1 MSREIVEVYADW
13 HPIEQPLLVGH
24 LTYSESSRGGVFS
37 FAYDKAFLTSPYRL
51 QIDPMLTLYAGEL
64 YNDEADKNF
73 RAFLDSSPDRWG
85 RILMQRRAAIEAR
98 KGIRATS
105 RLNELDYLL
114 GVHDSYRMGGIRFK
128 RADNAD
134 CSDASFS
141 DNPFLDNHVEFVA
154 PPMASLRELEHAA
167 MQIEKDDNIDSDE
180 YYRWLK
186 MLIAPGSSLG
196 GARPKACATDE
207 QNQLWIAKFPNVNDT
222 HDVGAWEMVCYEL
235 ALAAGVEM
243 FPSEIRQ
250 FSSQHHT
257 FLTKR
262 FDRQGQQRLHFSSA
276 MTQLQY
282 YDGERSQGASYLE
295 IAEFL
300 SKQGAQTEA
309 DLAQLWR
316 RIIFNI
322 AVSNTDDHLRNHGFL
337 LTKNGWKLSP
347 AYDLNPIVGKQG
359 LHLNITDTDNALDY
373 QLAFEVK
380 GFFRLS
386 QIQATQIHDE
396 VLSAVKDWQAVA
408 KRLGISRA
416 EQIMQESAFNI

>member
-13 HPIEQPLLVGH
+13 QPIEAPLLIG
-24 LTYSESSRGGVFS
+24 LLSYSDSSRGGVFS
-37 FAYDKAFLTSPYRL
+37 FAYDKAFLTSAYRL
-51 QIDPMLTLYAGEL
+51 QIDPMLTLHSGEL
-64 YNDEADKNF
+64 YNDEAEKNF

-114 GVHDSYRMGGIRFK
+114 GVHDSYRMGGIRFR
-128 RADNAD
+128 RAGSA
-134 CSDASFS
+134 A
-141 DNPFLDNHVEFVA
+141 FLDDNSEFSA

-186 MLIAPGSSLG
+186 ILISPGSSLG
-196 GARPKACATDE
+196 GARPKACVTDE
-207 QNQLWIAKFPNVNDT
+207 QGHLWIAKFPNLNDT

-235 ALAAGVEM
+235 ALAADVDM

-250 FSSQHHT
+250 FSSGYHT

-262 FDRQGQQRLHFSSA
+262 FDRDGEKRLHFSSA

-282 YDGERSQGASYLE
+282 YDGEQSQGASYLE
-295 IAEFL
+295 IAEFI
-300 SKQGAQTEA
+300 SNCGAQTEA

-316 RIIFNI
+316 RIVFNI

-347 AYDLNPIVGKQG
+347 AYDLNPIVGKHG
-359 LHLNITDTDNALDY
+359 LHLNITDADNALDY
-373 QLAFEVK
+373 KLAFEVK
-380 GFFRLS
+380 DFFRLS
-386 QIQATQIHDE
+386 QPQATQIYDE
-396 VLSAVKDWQAVA
+396 VLIAVKQWQTVA

-416 EQIMQESAFNI
+416 EQAMKESAFNV

>member
-13 HPIEQPLLVGH
+13 HPIEAPLLVGQ
-24 LTYSESSRGGVFS
+24 LAYSDSSRGGVFS
-37 FAYDKAFLTSPYRL
+37 FSYNKAFLTSAYRL
-51 QIDPMLTLYAGEL
+51 QIDPMLTLHSGEL

-98 KGIRATS
+98 KGIRAAS

-128 RADNAD
+128 RAG
-134 CSDASFS
+134 SDA
-141 DNPFLDNHVEFVA
+141 FLDDNVEFTA
-154 PPMASLRELEHAA
+154 PPMASLRELEYAA
-167 MQIEKDDNIDSDE
+167 MQIEKDDNIDTDE

-196 GARPKACATDE
+196 GARPKACVTDE
-207 QNQLWIAKFPNVNDT
+207 QGHLWIAKFPNLNDT

-235 ALAAGVEM
+235 ALAAGVDM

-262 FDRQGQQRLHFSSA
+262 FDRQGRSRLHFSSA

-282 YDGERSQGASYLE
+282 YDGEQSQGASYLE

-300 SKQGAQTEA
+300 STQGAQTEA

-316 RIIFNI
+316 RIVFNI

-337 LTKNGWKLSP
+337 LAKNGWKLSP
-347 AYDLNPIVGKQG
+347 AYDLNPILGKNG
-359 LHLNITDTDNALDY
+359 LHLNITDTDNTLDY

-380 GFFRLS
+380 DFFRLS
-386 QIQATQIHDE
+386 QTQASQIYDE
-396 VLSAVKDWQAVA
+396 VLNAVKQWQAVA
-408 KRLGISRA
+408 KRLGTSRA
-416 EQIMQESAFNI
+416 EQAMKESAFNI

>member
-1 MSREIVEVYADW
+1 MSRGIVEVYADW
-13 HPIEQPLLVGH
+13 QPIEAPLLIGQ
-24 LTYSESSRGGVFS
+24 LAYSDSSRGGVFS
-37 FAYDKAFLTSPYRL
+37 FAYDKAFLTSAYRL
-51 QIDPMLTLYAGEL
+51 QIDPILTLHSGEL
-64 YNDEADKNF
+64 YNDAADKNF

-85 RILMQRRAAIEAR
+85 RILMQRRASIETR
-98 KGIRATS
+98 RGIRATS

-128 RADNAD
+128 RAA
-134 CSDASFS
+134 SDT
-141 DNPFLDNHVEFVA
+141 FLDDNSEFSA

-167 MQIEKDDNIDSDE
+167 IQIEKDDNIDSDE

-186 MLIAPGSSLG
+186 MLISPGSSLG
-196 GARPKACATDE
+196 GARPKACVTDE
-207 QNQLWIAKFPNVNDT
+207 HNHLWIAKFPNANDT
-222 HDVGAWEMVCYEL
+222 HDVGAWEMLCYEL
-235 ALAAGVEM
+235 ALAAGVDM

-262 FDRQGQQRLHFSSA
+262 FDREGDKRLHFSSA

-282 YDGERSQGASYLE
+282 YDGEQSQGASYLE

-300 SKQGAQTEA
+300 TTQGAQTKA

-316 RIIFNI
+316 RIVFNI

-347 AYDLNPIVGKQG
+347 AYDLNPIVGKNG

-380 GFFRLS
+380 EFFRLS
-386 QIQATQIHDE
+386 QDEATQIYDE
-396 VLSAVKDWQAVA
+396 VLSAVKQWQLVA

-416 EQIMQESAFNI
+416 EQTMQEAAFNV

>member
-13 HPIEQPLLVGH
+13 QPIEAPLLIGQ
-24 LTYSESSRGGVFS
+24 LAYSDSSRGGVFS
-37 FAYDKAFLTSPYRL
+37 FAYDKAFLTSAYRL
-51 QIDPMLTLYAGEL
+51 QIDPILTLHSGEL

-128 RADNAD
+128 RVG
-134 CSDASFS
+134 SDA
-141 DNPFLDNHVEFVA
+141 FLDDNSEFAA

-186 MLIAPGSSLG
+186 MLISPGSSLG
-196 GARPKACATDE
+196 GARPKACVTDE
-207 QNQLWIAKFPNVNDT
+207 QGHLWIAKFPNLNDT
-222 HDVGAWEMVCYEL
+222 HDVGAWEMVCYGL
-235 ALAAGVEM
+235 ALAAGVDM

-262 FDRQGQQRLHFSSA
+262 FDRDGEKRLHFSSA

-282 YDGERSQGASYLE
+282 YDGEQSQGASYLE
-295 IAEFL
+295 IAEFI
-300 SKQGAQTEA
+300 SNSGAQTAA

-316 RIIFNI
+316 RIVFNI

-347 AYDLNPIVGKQG
+347 AYDLNPIVGKYG
-359 LHLNITDTDNALDY
+359 LHLNITDADNALDY
-373 QLAFEVK
+373 QLAFDVK
-380 GFFRLS
+380 DFFRLS
-386 QIQATQIHDE
+386 QTQATQIYDE
-396 VLSAVKDWQAVA
+396 VLMAVKQWQTVA

-416 EQIMQESAFNI
+416 EQAMKQSAFNV

>member
-1 MSREIVEVYADW
+1 MSRTIVEVYADW
-13 HPIEQPLLVGH
+13 QPIEAPLLIGQ
-24 LTYSESSRGGVFS
+24 LAYSDSSRGGVFS
-37 FAYDKAFLTSPYRL
+37 FAYDKTFLTSTYRL
-51 QIDPMLTLYAGEL
+51 QIDPILTLHSGEL

-85 RILMQRRAAIEAR
+85 RILMQRSAAIEAR

-128 RADNAD
+128 RAGSNA
-134 CSDASFS
+134 
-141 DNPFLDNHVEFVA
+141 FLDDNSEFTA
-154 PPMASLRELEHAA
+154 PPMTSLRELEHAA

-186 MLIAPGSSLG
+186 MLISPGSSLG
-196 GARPKACATDE
+196 GARPKACVTDE
-207 QNQLWIAKFPNVNDT
+207 QGHLWIAKFPNLNDT

-235 ALAAGVEM
+235 ALAAGVDM

-250 FSSQHHT
+250 FSSGHHT

-262 FDRQGQQRLHFSSA
+262 FDREGEKRLHFSSA

-282 YDGERSQGASYLE
+282 YDGEQSQGASYLE
-295 IAEFL
+295 IAEFI
-300 SKQGAQTEA
+300 SNCGAQTEA

-316 RIIFNI
+316 RIVFNI

-347 AYDLNPIVGKQG
+347 AYDLNPIVGKHG
-359 LHLNITDTDNALDY
+359 LHLNITDADNALDY
-373 QLAFEVK
+373 QLAFDVK
-380 GFFRLS
+380 DFFRLS
-386 QIQATQIHDE
+386 QTQSTQIYDE
-396 VLSAVKDWQAVA
+396 VLIAVKQWQTVA
-408 KRLGISRA
+408 KQLGISRA
-416 EQIMQESAFNI
+416 EQAMKKSAFNV

>member
-1 MSREIVEVYADW
+1 MSREIIEVYADW
-13 HPIEQPLLVGH
+13 QPIETPLLIG
-24 LTYSESSRGGVFS
+24 LLSYSDSSRGGVFS
-37 FAYDKAFLTSPYRL
+37 FAYDKAFLTSAYRL
-51 QIDPMLTLYAGEL
+51 QIDPRLTLHSGEL

-128 RADNAD
+128 RAG
-134 CSDASFS
+134 SDAFLDS
-141 DNPFLDNHVEFVA
+141 PFLDNNAEFAA
-154 PPMASLRELEHAA
+154 PPMTSLRELEHAA
-167 MQIEKDDNIDSDE
+167 MQIEKDDNIDTDE

-186 MLIAPGSSLG
+186 MLISPGSSLG
-196 GARPKACATDE
+196 GARPKACVTDE
-207 QNQLWIAKFPNVNDT
+207 QGHLWIAKFPNLNDT

-235 ALAAGVEM
+235 ALTAGIDM

-250 FSSQHHT
+250 FSSGHHT

-262 FDRQGQQRLHFSSA
+262 FDRDGEKRLHFSSA

-282 YDGERSQGASYLE
+282 YDGEQSQGASYLE
-295 IAEFL
+295 IAEFI
-300 SKQGAQTEA
+300 SNSGTQTEA

-316 RIIFNI
+316 RIVFNI

-347 AYDLNPIVGKQG
+347 AYDLNPIVGKHG
-359 LHLNITDTDNALDY
+359 LHLNITDADNALDY
-373 QLAFEVK
+373 QLAFDVK
-380 GFFRLS
+380 DFFRLS
-386 QIQATQIHDE
+386 QTQATQIYDE
-396 VLSAVKDWQAVA
+396 VLNAVKQWQTVA
-408 KRLGISRA
+408 KRLGNSRA
-416 EQIMQESAFNI
+416 EIAMKQSAFNV

>member
-13 HPIEQPLLVGH
+13 QPIEAPLLIG
-24 LTYSESSRGGVFS
+24 LLAYSDSSRGGVFS
-37 FAYDKAFLTSPYRL
+37 FAYDKAFLASAFRL
-51 QIDPMLTLYAGEL
+51 QIDPILTLHSGEL

-73 RAFLDSSPDRWG
+73 RTFLDSSPDRWG
-85 RILMQRRAAIEAR
+85 RILMQRRAAIESR

-128 RADNAD
+128 RLGP
-134 CSDASFS
+134 DA
-141 DNPFLDNHVEFVA
+141 FLDDNSEFAA

-186 MLIAPGSSLG
+186 MLISPGSSLG
-196 GARPKACATDE
+196 GARPKACVTDE
-207 QNQLWIAKFPNVNDT
+207 QGHLWIAKFPNLNDT

-235 ALAAGVEM
+235 ALAAGVDM
-243 FPSEIRQ
+243 FPSEIKQ

-262 FDRQGQQRLHFSSA
+262 FDRDGEKRLHFSSA

-282 YDGERSQGASYLE
+282 YDGEQSQGASYLE
-295 IAEFL
+295 IAEFI
-300 SKQGAQTEA
+300 SNSGAQTEA

-316 RIIFNI
+316 RIVFNI

-347 AYDLNPIVGKQG
+347 AYDLNPIVGKHG
-359 LHLNITDTDNALDY
+359 LHLNITHADNTLDY
-373 QLAFEVK
+373 QLAFDVK
-380 GFFRLS
+380 DFFRLS
-386 QIQATQIHDE
+386 QTQATQIYDE
-396 VLSAVKDWQAVA
+396 VLIAVKQWQTVA

-416 EQIMQESAFNI
+416 EQVMKESAFNV

>member
-13 HPIEQPLLVGH
+13 QPIEAPLLIG
-24 LTYSESSRGGVFS
+24 LLSYSDSSRGGVFS
-37 FAYDKAFLTSPYRL
+37 FAYDKAFLTSAYRL
-51 QIDPMLTLYAGEL
+51 QIDPILTLHPGEL

-128 RADNAD
+128 RVG
-134 CSDASFS
+134 SDA
-141 DNPFLDNHVEFVA
+141 FLDDNSEFAA

-186 MLIAPGSSLG
+186 MLISPGSSLG
-196 GARPKACATDE
+196 GARPKACVTDE
-207 QNQLWIAKFPNVNDT
+207 QGHLWIAKFPNLNDT

-235 ALAAGVEM
+235 ALAAGVDM
-243 FPSEIRQ
+243 YPSEIRQ

-262 FDRQGQQRLHFSSA
+262 FDRDGEKRLHFSSA

-282 YDGERSQGASYLE
+282 YDGEQSQGASYLE

-300 SKQGAQTEA
+300 SNHGAQTEA

-316 RIIFNI
+316 RIVFNI

-337 LTKNGWKLSP
+337 LTKHGWKLSP

-380 GFFRLS
+380 DFFRLS
-386 QIQATQIHDE
+386 QTQASQIYDE
-396 VLSAVKDWQAVA
+396 VLNAVKQWQAVA

-416 EQIMQESAFNI
+416 EQAMKKSAFNV

>member
-13 HPIEQPLLVGH
+13 QPIEVPLLIG
-24 LTYSESSRGGVFS
+24 LLAYSDSSRGGVFS
-37 FAYDKAFLTSPYRL
+37 FAYDKAFLTSAFRL
-51 QIDPMLTLYAGEL
+51 QIDPILTLHSGEL

-98 KGIRATS
+98 KGIRVTS

-128 RADNAD
+128 RVGADA
-134 CSDASFS
+134 
-141 DNPFLDNHVEFVA
+141 FLDDNSEFAA

-186 MLIAPGSSLG
+186 MLISPGSSLG
-196 GARPKACATDE
+196 GARPKACVADE
-207 QNQLWIAKFPNVNDT
+207 QGHLWIAKFPNLNDT

-235 ALAAGVEM
+235 ALAAGVDM
-243 FPSEIRQ
+243 YPSEIRQ
-250 FSSQHHT
+250 LSSQHHT

-262 FDRQGQQRLHFSSA
+262 FDRDGEKRLHFSSA

-282 YDGERSQGASYLE
+282 YDSEQSQGASYLE
-295 IAEFL
+295 IAEFI
-300 SKQGAQTEA
+300 SNCGAQTEA

-316 RIIFNI
+316 RIVFNI

-347 AYDLNPIVGKQG
+347 AYDLNPIVGKHG
-359 LHLNITDTDNALDY
+359 LHLNITDADNALDY
-373 QLAFEVK
+373 QLAFDVK
-380 GFFRLS
+380 NFFRLS
-386 QIQATQIHDE
+386 QTQATQIYDE
-396 VLSAVKDWQAVA
+396 VLMAVKRWQAVA

-416 EQIMQESAFNI
+416 EQAMKQSAFNV

>member
-1 MSREIVEVYADW
+1 MSSEVVEVYADW
-13 HPIEQPLLVGH
+13 QPIEAPLLIGQ
-24 LTYSESSRGGVFS
+24 LTYSDSSRGGVFS
-37 FAYDKAFLTSPYRL
+37 FAYDKAFLTSAYRL
-51 QIDPMLTLYAGEL
+51 QIDPILTLHSGEL

-128 RADNAD
+128 QAGSA
-134 CSDASFS
+134 A
-141 DNPFLDNHVEFVA
+141 FLDDNSEFAA

-167 MQIEKDDNIDSDE
+167 MQIEKDDNIDSEE

-186 MLIAPGSSLG
+186 MLISPGSSLG
-196 GARPKACATDE
+196 GARPKACVTDE
-207 QNQLWIAKFPNVNDT
+207 QGHLWIAKFPNLNDT

-235 ALAAGVEM
+235 ALAAGVDM

-250 FSSQHHT
+250 FSSGYHT

-262 FDRQGQQRLHFSSA
+262 FDRDGEKRLHFSSA

-282 YDGERSQGASYLE
+282 YDGEQSQGASYLE

-300 SKQGAQTEA
+300 STQGAQTEA

-316 RIIFNI
+316 RIVFNI

-347 AYDLNPIVGKQG
+347 AYDLNPIVGKHG
-359 LHLNITDTDNALDY
+359 LHLNITDADNALDY
-373 QLAFEVK
+373 QLAFDVK
-380 GFFRLS
+380 DFFRLS
-386 QIQATQIHDE
+386 QTQATQIYDE
-396 VLSAVKDWQAVA
+396 VSNAAKQWQAVA

-416 EQIMQESAFNI
+416 EQAMNESVFNV

>member
-13 HPIEQPLLVGH
+13 QPIEAPLLIGR
-24 LTYSESSRGGVFS
+24 LTYSDSSRGGVFS
-37 FAYDKAFLTSPYRL
+37 FAYDKAFLTSACRL
-51 QIDPMLTLYAGEL
+51 QIDPILTLHSGEL

-73 RAFLDSSPDRWG
+73 CAFLDSSPDRWG
-85 RILMQRRAAIEAR
+85 RILMQRRAAIDAR

-128 RADNAD
+128 RAGSNA
-134 CSDASFS
+134 
-141 DNPFLDNHVEFVA
+141 FLDDNSEFAA

-167 MQIEKDDNIDSDE
+167 MQIEKDDDIDSDE

-186 MLIAPGSSLG
+186 MLISPGSSLG
-196 GARPKACATDE
+196 GARPKACVTDE
-207 QNQLWIAKFPNVNDT
+207 QGYLWIAKFPNLNDT

-235 ALAAGVEM
+235 ALAAGVDM
-243 FPSEIRQ
+243 FPSEIKQ

-262 FDRQGQQRLHFSSA
+262 FDRDGEKRLHFSSA

-282 YDGERSQGASYLE
+282 YDGEQFQGASYLE
-295 IAEFL
+295 IAEFI
-300 SKQGAQTEA
+300 SNCGAQTEA

-316 RIIFNI
+316 RIVFNI

-337 LTKNGWKLSP
+337 LTKNGWMLSP
-347 AYDLNPIVGKQG
+347 AYDLNPIVGKHG

-373 QLAFEVK
+373 QLAFDVK
-380 GFFRLS
+380 DFFRLS
-386 QIQATQIHDE
+386 QTQATQIYDE
-396 VLSAVKDWQAVA
+396 VLMAVKQWQTVA
-408 KRLGISRA
+408 KRLGVSRA
-416 EQIMQESAFNI
+416 EQTMKQSAFNV

>member
-1 MSREIVEVYADW
+1 MSREVVEVYADW
-13 HPIEQPLLVGH
+13 YPIKEPLLLGH
-24 LTYSESSRGGVFS
+24 LAYSDSSRGGVFS

-51 QIDPMLTLYAGEL
+51 QIDPMLTLHTGEL

-73 RAFLDSSPDRWG
+73 RTFLDSSPDRWG
-85 RILMQRRAAIEAR
+85 RILMQRRATIEAR
-98 KGIRATS
+98 KGIRSTS
-105 RLNELDYLL
+105 RLSELDYLL

-128 RADNAD
+128 QAGCAD
-134 CSDASFS
+134 
-141 DNPFLDNHVEFVA
+141 FLDNNAEFSA

-167 MQIEKDDNIDSDE
+167 IQIEKDDNIDSDA
-180 YYRWLK
+180 YYRWLS
-186 MLIAPGSSLG
+186 MLISPGSSLG
-196 GARPKACATDE
+196 GARPKACVTDE
-207 QNQLWIAKFPNVNDT
+207 ANHLWIAKFPNVNDVY
-222 HDVGAWEMVCYEL
+222 DVGAWEMVCYEL

-262 FDRQGQQRLHFSSA
+262 FDREGRQRLHFSSA

-282 YDGERSQGASYLE
+282 YDGEQSMGASYLE

-300 SKQGAQTEA
+300 SAQGAQTEV

-316 RIIFNI
+316 RIVFNI

-337 LTKNGWKLSP
+337 LTKKGWKLSP
-347 AYDLNPIVGKQG
+347 AYDLNPMVGKQG

-380 GFFRLS
+380 DFFRLS
-386 QIQATQIHDE
+386 QNKANQIYDD
-396 VLSAVKDWQAVA
+396 VLNAAQQWQTVA

-416 EQIMQESAFNI
+416 EQIVKKPAFNI

>member
-1 MSREIVEVYADW
+1 MSREIIEVYADW
-13 HPIEQPLLVGH
+13 HPIKAPLLVGQ
-24 LTYSESSRGGVFS
+24 LAYSDSSRGGVFS
-37 FAYDKAFLTSPYRL
+37 FSYDKAFLTSVYRL
-51 QIDPMLTLYAGEL
+51 QIDPMLTLHSGEL
-64 YNDEADKNF
+64 YNDQADKNF
-73 RAFLDSSPDRWG
+73 RVFLDSSPDRWG

-128 RADNAD
+128 RAD
-134 CSDASFS
+134 SDA
-141 DNPFLDNHVEFVA
+141 FLDNNAEFAA
-154 PPMASLRELEHAA
+154 PPMASLRELEYAA

-180 YYRWLK
+180 YYHWLK
-186 MLIAPGSSLG
+186 MLISPGSSLG
-196 GARPKACATDE
+196 GARPKACVTDE
-207 QNQLWIAKFPNVNDT
+207 QGHLWIAKFPNLNDT

-235 ALAAGVEM
+235 ALAAGVDM
-243 FPSEIRQ
+243 FPSDIRQ

-262 FDRQGQQRLHFSSA
+262 FDRQGPLRLHFSSA

-282 YDGERSQGASYLE
+282 YDGEQSQGASYLE

-300 SKQGAQTEA
+300 STQGAQTEA

-316 RIIFNI
+316 RIVFNI
-322 AVSNTDDHLRNHGFL
+322 AVSNADDHLRNHGFL

-347 AYDLNPIVGKQG
+347 AYDLNPFVGKHG

-373 QLAFEVK
+373 QLAFDVK
-380 GFFRLS
+380 DFFRLS
-386 QIQATQIHDE
+386 QTQAVQIYDE
-396 VLSAVKDWQAVA
+396 VLNAVTQWQPVA

-416 EQIMQESAFNI
+416 EQAMKESAFNV

>member
-1 MSREIVEVYADW
+1 MSRTIVEVYADW
-13 HPIEQPLLVGH
+13 QPIEAPLLIGQ
-24 LTYSESSRGGVFS
+24 LAYSDSSRGGVFS
-37 FAYDKAFLTSPYRL
+37 FAYDKTFLTSTYRL
-51 QIDPMLTLYAGEL
+51 QIDPILTLHSGEL

-128 RADNAD
+128 RAGSNA
-134 CSDASFS
+134 
-141 DNPFLDNHVEFVA
+141 FLDDNSEFTA
-154 PPMASLRELEHAA
+154 PPMTSLRELEHAA

-186 MLIAPGSSLG
+186 MLISPGSSLG
-196 GARPKACATDE
+196 GARPKACVTDE
-207 QNQLWIAKFPNVNDT
+207 QGHLWIAKFPNLNDT

-235 ALAAGVEM
+235 ALAAGVDM

-250 FSSQHHT
+250 FSSGHHT

-262 FDRQGQQRLHFSSA
+262 FDRDGEKRLHFSSA

-282 YDGERSQGASYLE
+282 YDGEQSQGASYLE
-295 IAEFL
+295 IAEFI
-300 SKQGAQTEA
+300 SNCGAQTEA

-316 RIIFNI
+316 RIVFNI

-347 AYDLNPIVGKQG
+347 AYDLNPIVGKHG
-359 LHLNITDTDNALDY
+359 LHLNITDADNALDY
-373 QLAFEVK
+373 QLAFDVK
-380 GFFRLS
+380 DFFRLS
-386 QIQATQIHDE
+386 QTQATQIYDE
-396 VLSAVKDWQAVA
+396 VLIAVKQWQTVA
-408 KRLGISRA
+408 KQLGISRA
-416 EQIMQESAFNI
+416 EQAMKKSAFNV

>member
-1 MSREIVEVYADW
+1 MSRTIVEVYADW
-13 HPIEQPLLVGH
+13 QPIEAPLLIGQ
-24 LTYSESSRGGVFS
+24 LAYSDSSRGGVFS
-37 FAYDKAFLTSPYRL
+37 FAYDKTFLTSTYRL
-51 QIDPMLTLYAGEL
+51 QIDPILTLHSGEL

-128 RADNAD
+128 RAGSNA
-134 CSDASFS
+134 
-141 DNPFLDNHVEFVA
+141 FLDDNSEFTA
-154 PPMASLRELEHAA
+154 PPMTSLRELEHAA

-186 MLIAPGSSLG
+186 MLISPGSSLG
-196 GARPKACATDE
+196 GARPKACVTDE
-207 QNQLWIAKFPNVNDT
+207 QGHLWIAKFPNLNDT
-222 HDVGAWEMVCYEL
+222 HDVGAWEMLCYEL
-235 ALAAGVEM
+235 ALAAGVDM

-250 FSSQHHT
+250 FSSGHHT
-257 FLTKR
+257 FLTKQ
-262 FDRQGQQRLHFSSA
+262 FDREGEKRLHFSSA

-282 YDGERSQGASYLE
+282 YDGEQSQGASYLE
-295 IAEFL
+295 IAEFI
-300 SKQGAQTEA
+300 SNCGAQTEA

-316 RIIFNI
+316 RIVFNI

-347 AYDLNPIVGKQG
+347 AYDLNPIVGKHG
-359 LHLNITDTDNALDY
+359 LHLNITDADNALDY
-373 QLAFEVK
+373 QLAFDVK
-380 GFFRLS
+380 DFFRLS
-386 QIQATQIHDE
+386 QTQATQIYDE
-396 VLSAVKDWQAVA
+396 VLIAVKQWQTVA
-408 KRLGISRA
+408 KQLGISRA
-416 EQIMQESAFNI
+416 EQAMKKSAFNV